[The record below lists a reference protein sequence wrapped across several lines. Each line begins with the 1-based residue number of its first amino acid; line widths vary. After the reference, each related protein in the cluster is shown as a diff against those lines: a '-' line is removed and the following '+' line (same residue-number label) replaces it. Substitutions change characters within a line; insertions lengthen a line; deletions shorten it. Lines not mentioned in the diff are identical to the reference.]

1 VTYKEYNELHACRN
15 QNWRP
20 VDSVICCTERGIQ
33 PWFDRFVLATQVVT
47 SLSTTM
53 HLVSFAHRLC
63 TLSLRLQAELE
74 EAREEARIKA
84 QEEIVVR
91 IQEAKVIIVT

>member
-1 VTYKEYNELHACRN
+1 MPETVLELL
-15 QNWRP
+15 
-20 VDSVICCTERGIQ
+20 
-33 PWFDRFVLATQVVT
+33 VLASQVCRILSVT
-47 SLSTTM
+47 M
-53 HLVSFAHRLC
+53 RFASFAKRLHNFYH
-63 TLSLRLQAELE
+63 RLQAELE

>member
-1 VTYKEYNELHACRN
+1 MV
-15 QNWRP
+15 
-20 VDSVICCTERGIQ
+20 G
-33 PWFDRFVLATQVVT
+33 
-47 SLSTTM
+47 SLCAS
-53 HLVSFAHRLC
+53 HSSIYYSKVPQCVFFFIFAHRLC
-63 TLSLRLQAELE
+63 TLYHRLQAELE